1 MYCIQPSKGTV
12 SDFIHCY
19 ITANPNNTWNKL
31 KNELSARFS
40 EIQDSQHEFTLLR
53 QTKQKLSE
61 TVQTYAKRVFALAQ
75 EAFAGQ
81 QQVLVQW
88 RAK

>member
-1 MYCIQPSKGTV
+1 MQTKCIACEASKGAI

-19 ITANPNNTWNKL
+19 ITTNPNTIWNQL

-40 EIQDSQHEFTLLR
+40 EIQDTQHVFTLLK

-61 TVQTYAKRVFALAQ
+61 TVKVYAKRLFA
-75 EAFAGQ
+75 
-81 QQVLVQW
+81 
-88 RAK
+88 